1 MLRYGI
7 IRDKWSRRWIDVD
20 RKTRKRE
27 AAKPDCERRI
37 RKSLNQPRI
46 IPRWMDSFSSPF
58 RELGLVNFYPRSSME
73 FRTIRID
80 ILHRQVF
87 KRTRESIANLSG
99 KFDDRGNGSFAR
111 KCKAN
116 AKCENIFT
124 SIPGKRNF
132 QSLAF
137 SRQVRGNFNYRRH
150 FVI

>member
-7 IRDKWSRRWIDVD
+7 IRDKWSRRRRFGDAD

-58 RELGLVNFYPRSSME
+58 RKLGFVNFYPRSSME

-87 KRTRESIANLSG
+87 KRTRDSIANLSD

-137 SRQVRGNFNYRRH
+137 SR
-150 FVI
+150 

>member
-1 MLRYGI
+1 
-7 IRDKWSRRWIDVD
+7 
-20 RKTRKRE
+20 
-27 AAKPDCERRI
+27 
-37 RKSLNQPRI
+37 
-46 IPRWMDSFSSPF
+46 MDSFSSPF
-58 RELGLVNFYPRSSME
+58 RKLGLVNFYPRSSME

>member
-1 MLRYGI
+1 MLRYEI
-7 IRDKWSRRWIDVD
+7 IRDKWSRWIDVD

-58 RELGLVNFYPRSSME
+58 RKLGLVNFYPRSSME
-73 FRTIRID
+73 FRTIKID

-87 KRTRESIANLSG
+87 KRTRESIANLSD

>member
-1 MLRYGI
+1 
-7 IRDKWSRRWIDVD
+7 
-20 RKTRKRE
+20 
-27 AAKPDCERRI
+27 
-37 RKSLNQPRI
+37 
-46 IPRWMDSFSSPF
+46 MDSFSSPF

-87 KRTRESIANLSG
+87 KRTRESIANLSD

-137 SRQVRGNFNYRRH
+137 SR
-150 FVI
+150 